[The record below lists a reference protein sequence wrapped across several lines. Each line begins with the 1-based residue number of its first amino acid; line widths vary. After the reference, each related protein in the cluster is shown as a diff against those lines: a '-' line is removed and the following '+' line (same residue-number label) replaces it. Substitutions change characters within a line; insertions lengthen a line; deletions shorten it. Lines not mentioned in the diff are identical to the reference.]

1 MDELTKTLK
10 GHLDMIAEKQR
21 MLRLVPKLQKRIEDQ
36 IDLLQKEALIMDQEI
51 KSGKNL
57 A

>member
-10 GHLDMIAEKQR
+10 GHLDMISEKQR
-21 MLRLVPKLQKRIEDQ
+21 MLRLIPKLQKRIEDQ

-57 A
+57 S